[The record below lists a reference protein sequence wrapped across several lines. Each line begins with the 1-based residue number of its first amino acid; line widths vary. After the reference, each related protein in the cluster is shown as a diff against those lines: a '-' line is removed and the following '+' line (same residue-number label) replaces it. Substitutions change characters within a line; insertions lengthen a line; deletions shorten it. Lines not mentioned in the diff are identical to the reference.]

1 MIIMNKIIN
10 KNKIMIKIINKKEI
24 KIMIN
29 KIGIMIKN
37 THNRNMIKKI
47 NRLIKQ
53 NLFNPNFSIK
63 IDYNKIKK
71 IKTKNLIKKYPNKK
85 FNKINNNNNKLFKMI
100 QYI

>member
-1 MIIMNKIIN
+1 MNKIIN